1 MSLRTRLR
9 ALALRVEA
17 RMVDDWRQA
26 WRWGSM
32 RWMALSALLQT
43 LADAWGSVPAT
54 VTAHVPKS
62 IVQAMAVLTILLAL
76 QARVTKT
83 KGADADADR

>member
-9 ALALRVEA
+9 ALARRVEA

-54 VTAHVPKS
+54 VTAHIPKG
-62 IVQAMAVLTILLAL
+62 IVQAMAVLTIILAL
-76 QARVTKT
+76 QARLTKA